1 MRGERGCQ
9 QNTVNNPRAAVE
21 LQESESREIALRQE
35 NIYSL

>member
-9 QNTVNNPRAAVE
+9 QNTVNNQRATVE
-21 LQESESREIALRQE
+21 LQETESREIAIRQE